1 MLTDGYAKRR
11 TNEHTIKII
20 ILINQIV
27 IGGLKAGMTGLQGE
41 SSPQLDQLTLKL
53 TLSFIVQILTLF
65 ITLLV
70 PKEKI
75 QPKS

>member
-11 TNEHTIKII
+11 TNEHITKTI

-53 TLSFIVQILTLF
+53 TLSFIVQILILF